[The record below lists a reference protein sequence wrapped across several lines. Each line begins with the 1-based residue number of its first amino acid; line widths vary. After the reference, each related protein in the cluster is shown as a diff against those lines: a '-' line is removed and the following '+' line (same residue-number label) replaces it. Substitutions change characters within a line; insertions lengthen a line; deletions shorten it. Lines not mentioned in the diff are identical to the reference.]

1 MVAMAGEQVAS
12 SLKRVCLRLALTGR
26 QLRQTLDHGCPG
38 DDLTLDRASP
48 PNERMSGQ
56 AGAGATAPPATQR
69 GCARTVREALDDP
82 SRRSAV
88 GAAAAAAAAGG
99 SPLQ

>member
-38 DDLTLDRASP
+38 DDLTHNRAP
-48 PNERMSGQ
+48 LPNERMSGQ
-56 AGAGATAPPATQR
+56 AAAGATAPPATQR
-69 GCARTVREALDDP
+69 GCARTVR
-82 SRRSAV
+82 SR
-88 GAAAAAAAAGG
+88 
-99 SPLQ
+99 

>member
-38 DDLTLDRASP
+38 DDLTHGRASP
-48 PNERMSGQ
+48 PNARMSGQ
-56 AGAGATAPPATQR
+56 AAGTGWQVQLLLRQR
-69 GCARTVREALDDP
+69 REAVRALCEEALA
-82 SRRSAV
+82 S
-88 GAAAAAAAAGG
+88 AAAD
-99 SPLQ
+99 

>member
-26 QLRQTLDHGCPG
+26 QLKQTLDHGCPG

-56 AGAGATAPPATQR
+56 AAAGATAPPATQR
-69 GCARTVREALDDP
+69 GCACTARRGDDDP
-82 SRRSAV
+82 SRHS
-88 GAAAAAAAAGG
+88 AAADATGG